1 MDWYKVAF
9 KGGKR
14 PLMMFLTA
22 GCILITG
29 SAYGK
34 VTNGLDVFLEQH
46 TDLVKGKRVGL
57 LTNPTGINSNKQ
69 ASVDLFKA
77 NPKIDLQVL
86 FAPEHGIRGDI
97 KAGENFGNTRDP
109 KTGLTVYSLHGGKDH
124 RPTKEALD
132 KIDVLI
138 YNIQDIGC
146 RSYTYIWH
154 MAECMSA
161 CAAAGKTFI
170 VLDVPNPMGSIIADG
185 PIIENKFRSFIGLY
199 PIPYCYGLTAGELAR
214 YLNKEENI
222 NCKLYVVPMKNYR
235 RDMNWAETGLPWVPT
250 SPHVPNP
257 RSAQGYCITGTI
269 GTLGQTN
276 IGLGFAPFEII
287 AAPWINSEHMVNYLT
302 AQNIPGIK
310 FSAFNC
316 TPEKGFMAGKLIHG
330 VKISVSDTSNC
341 RPIVATIAI
350 LCYLQKYCSKDFKW
364 QPEKFAG
371 FDKAIG
377 TAKVREMVMA
387 GADYKTI
394 VAAWDKPLSNF
405 KAKTAQY
412 KIYK

>member
-9 KGGKR
+9 KGSRLSLK
-14 PLMMFLTA
+14 MFLAA
-22 GCILITG
+22 GCAMMMG
-29 SAYGK
+29 SASGK
-34 VTNGLDVFLEQH
+34 VTNGLEVFLEQH

-57 LTNPTGINSNKQ
+57 LTNQTGVNSNKQ
-69 ASVDLFKA
+69 AAVDLFKA
-77 NPKIDLQVL
+77 NPNINLQAL

-97 KAGENFGNTRDP
+97 KAGENVGTTRDS
-109 KTGLTVYSLHGGKDH
+109 KTGLTVYSLYGGKDH
-124 RPTKEALD
+124 RPTKESLD
-132 KIDVLI
+132 KIDVMI

-154 MAECMSA
+154 MAECMRG
-161 CAAAGKTFI
+161 CAAAGKPFI
-170 VLDVPNPMGSIIADG
+170 VLDVPNPMGAQSMDG

-214 YLNKEENI
+214 YLNKEHNI
-222 NCKLYVVPMKNYR
+222 NCKLYVVPMVNYR
-235 RDMNWAETGLPWVPT
+235 RDMSWADTGLPWVAT
-250 SPHVPNP
+250 SPNVPNV
-257 RSAQGYCITGTI
+257 RSAQDYCITGTI

-287 AAPWINSEHMVNYLT
+287 ATPWIDADHMATYLT
-302 AQNIPGIK
+302 AQKIPGIRFVP
-310 FSAFNC
+310 FSYV
-316 TPEKGFMAGKLIHG
+316 PEKGFMAGKLIHG
-330 VKISVSDTSNC
+330 VKISVTDTANC

-350 LCYLQKYCSKDFKW
+350 LCYLQKYYAKYFKW
-364 QPEKFAG
+364 QPEKFNG

-387 GADYKTI
+387 GENYKTI
-394 VAAWDKPLSNF
+394 VAAWDRPLSNF
-405 KAKTAQY
+405 RAKAAQY

>member
-1 MDWYKVAF
+1 MDWYKVAC
-9 KGGKR
+9 KGGRLSLK
-14 PLMMFLTA
+14 MFLAA
-22 GCILITG
+22 GCILMMG
-29 SAYGK
+29 SADGK
-34 VTNGLDVFLEQH
+34 VSNGLEVFLEQH
-46 TDLVKGKRVGL
+46 VDLVKGKRVGL
-57 LTNPTGINSNKQ
+57 LTNQTGVNSNKQ

-77 NPKIDLQVL
+77 NPKINLQVL

-109 KTGLTVYSLHGGKDH
+109 KTGLIVYSLHGGKDH

-154 MAECMSA
+154 MAECMRA
-161 CAAAGKTFI
+161 CAAAGKPFI
-170 VLDVPNPMGSIIADG
+170 VLDVPNPMGAVTADG
-185 PIIENKFRSFIGLY
+185 PIIENKYRSFIGLY

-214 YLNKEENI
+214 YLNKEHNI
-222 NCKLYVVPMKNYR
+222 NCKLYVVPMVNYR
-235 RDMNWAETGLPWVPT
+235 RDMNWADTGLPWVPT
-250 SPHVPNP
+250 SPNVPTS
-257 RSAQGYCITGTI
+257 RSAQGYCMTGTI

-287 AAPWINSEHMVNYLT
+287 AAPWIDSEHMATYLT
-302 AQNIPGIK
+302 AQHIPGIR
-310 FSAFNC
+310 FIPFNYV
-316 TPEKGFMAGKLIHG
+316 PAKGFMAGKLIHG
-330 VKISVSDTSNC
+330 VKLSVTDTNC

-350 LCYLQKYCSKDFKW
+350 LCYLQKYYSKDFKW
-364 QPEKFAG
+364 QPEKFNG

-387 GADYKTI
+387 GENYKTI

-405 KAKTAQY
+405 RARAAQY